1 MNTHTHT
8 HTHSLRSPFGSS
20 RPILARAAADSN
32 SCPLGVGL
40 TREEAGID
48 RFKAFRRACAVDDA
62 RTPATATQLPL
73 PQATVGRNRTMRAM
87 AVRLLVGIM
96 LSLWVLGGST
106 AGASASCDVFGLNCE
121 LCVATGCS
129 WQNPGGC
136 RPACEFPGP
145 ACYSGI
151 AETCPKPE
159 CNRHDGDCAACLRSG
174 CGYRTSSGG
183 CQESC
188 SSPKGCVAPGSD
200 ASMCPGYGE
209 ICKQAETCED
219 CVAAK
224 CTFQGGECK
233 PECDRSS
240 GFVAG
245 GCVNEDSVEQGLT
258 CSSPTE
264 SEDAVPHGYC
274 AHDCIGEP
282 VETGWC
288 QASAGR
294 CVTGCRQ
301 TWCPADGF
309 CSFNSCGSLSP
320 WVDRWCMA
328 REIQCIWC
336 GGQWCRQ

>member
-1 MNTHTHT
+1 
-8 HTHSLRSPFGSS
+8 
-20 RPILARAAADSN
+20 
-32 SCPLGVGL
+32 
-40 TREEAGID
+40 
-48 RFKAFRRACAVDDA
+48 
-62 RTPATATQLPL
+62 
-73 PQATVGRNRTMRAM
+73 MRAM

-294 CVTGCRQ
+294 CVTAVGRRGARQ
-301 TWCPADGF
+301 MGSAASTLVGPCPHGWTGGAWPGRY
-309 CSFNSCGSLSP
+309 SASGVAASGAGSDTGHPPAMPSQSP
-320 WVDRWCMA
+320 Q
-328 REIQCIWC
+328 E
-336 GGQWCRQ
+336 